1 MPRRNIDEI
10 REKIR
15 LGKYDMTLHAM
26 EEMGEDGLDIFDF
39 EQSILNGQNLES

>member
-1 MPRRNIDEI
+1 VPRRNIDEI